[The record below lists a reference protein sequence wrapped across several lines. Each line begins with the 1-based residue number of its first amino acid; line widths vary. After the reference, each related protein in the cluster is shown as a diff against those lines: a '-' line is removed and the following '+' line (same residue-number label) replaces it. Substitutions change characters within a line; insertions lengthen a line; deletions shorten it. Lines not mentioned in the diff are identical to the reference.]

1 MSIIANITEVL
12 TMLIIIRC
20 LLSWFPNIRWY
31 EQPFKLLD
39 QIVEPMILP
48 FRRLIPPLGGFDLSP
63 IAALLVLQLIRS
75 LLMHSPF

>member
-1 MSIIANITEVL
+1 MTIIADIIYVL
-12 TMLIIIRC
+12 IMLIIVRC

-63 IAALLVLQLIRS
+63 IAALLVLQVLRS
-75 LLMHSPF
+75 VILHAPF

>member
-1 MSIIANITEVL
+1 MMIIAEITELL

-20 LLSWFPNIRWY
+20 LLSWFPNIRWH

-48 FRRLIPPLGGFDLSP
+48 FRRLIPPIGGFDLSP
-63 IAALLVLQLIRS
+63 IAALLILQIIGRVAS
-75 LLMHSPF
+75 HFAF